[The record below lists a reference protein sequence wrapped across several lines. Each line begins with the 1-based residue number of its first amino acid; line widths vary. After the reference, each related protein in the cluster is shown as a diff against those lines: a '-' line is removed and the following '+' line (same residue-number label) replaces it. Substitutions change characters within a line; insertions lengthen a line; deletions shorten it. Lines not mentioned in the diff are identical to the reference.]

1 MTRRSPTHQ
10 TRIVLATVGLCAVVA
25 SVIRMA
31 VRGEPSGFRRVRGR
45 LQGYVGRRRGA
56 LLNERRAVDVDE
68 VVLADRVRS
77 ILGPLQKE
85 LDLPRLHVMAE
96 GDRVLL
102 HGEVDSEVNRERV
115 EAAVRETVGVGSVG
129 SYLRVGL
136 LTGDSRPS
144 SDHHDRNP
152 SRMARHFH
160 DALTGVGISGRPA
173 DLALAETIRLWGNV
187 IPAGE
192 RAHLKAHLSKDVK
205 SLMHSERHGRS
216 NRVGD
221 VAELIDQVRIR
232 SGLAPAQAKQAVK
245 TIVHE
250 LRTLVPEECDDI
262 TVVLPMELRPLWV

>member
-10 TRIVLATVGLCAVVA
+10 TRRVLLAVGPCIAVAT
-25 SVIRMA
+25 VIRMV
-31 VRGEPSGFRRVRGR
+31 VRGEPSGFRRARARFVGF
-45 LQGYVGRRRGA
+45 VGRRRGA
-56 LLNERRAVDVDE
+56 LLHERRAIDVDE

-77 ILGPLQKE
+77 TLGPLQKE

-102 HGEVDSEVNRERV
+102 HGEVDSEASRDRV
-115 EAAVRETVGVGSVG
+115 EAAVRATVGVGSVG

-136 LTGDSRPS
+136 LAGDSRPS
-144 SDHHDRNP
+144 SDLHDDDP

-173 DLALAETIRLWGNV
+173 DLALAETLRLWSNV

-192 RAHLKAHLSKDVK
+192 RAHLKAHLSKDVQA
-205 SLMHSERHGRS
+205 LMHSERHGRS

-221 VAELIDQVRIR
+221 AAELINQVRIR
-232 SGLAPAQAKQAVK
+232 SGLAPAQAKQAVH